1 MSSEHPDVAVTDNK
15 AKSRYEAALDG
26 DQAGIAAYELSGD
39 TIVFTHTVVDED
51 LEGRGVGST
60 LIRHAL
66 DDARNR
72 HLTVVPECE
81 FVAAFIDDHPEYRDL
96 VG

>member
-26 DQAGIAAYELSGD
+26 DPAGIAAYELSDD

-60 LIRHAL
+60 LIRRAL
-66 DDARNR
+66 DDARDR
-72 HLTVVPECE
+72 RLTVVPECE